1 MTQHGADAGHVGP
14 AAGTDVV
21 GYDSPNGLAT
31 HAYAPD
37 SEPPPP
43 PLARVGRRK
52 LPLATLVLA
61 LLAVGAAGFF
71 VGVKVEKSKL
81 PASNT
86 AASRAAAFGAGAT
99 GTGATAA
106 RASGA
111 AAAGA
116 TGAAGTGTGA
126 GTGAAGTGAA
136 ATGAAG
142 TGAAGTGAVGGAAN
156 IVGTVTVVDGTTLY
170 VTDATGDTVKVTTN
184 TGTTVT
190 KTDTGT
196 VSNLA
201 PGETVVIRGVQ
212 SSAGVYA
219 AQTVSEGSAASAFT
233 GGGFG
238 GRGTRAGATAAPTA
252 AATTSAGN

>member
-52 LPLATLVLA
+52 LPLVTLVLA

-71 VGVKVEKSKL
+71 IGVKVEKSKL

-86 AASRAAAFGAGAT
+86 AATAAARAAAFGAGAT
-99 GTGATAA
+99 GTGATGT
-106 RASGA
+106 GA
-111 AAAGA
+111 AAARPSGA
-116 TGAAGTGTGA
+116 A
-126 GTGAAGTGAA
+126 GTGAAGTGAGG
-136 ATGAAG
+136 TGAAG
-142 TGAAGTGAVGGAAN
+142 TGAAGAGGTGAVGGAAN

-233 GGGFG
+233 AGGFG
-238 GRGTRAGATAAPTA
+238 GRGTRTGA
-252 AATTSAGN
+252 AAGTTSASPAAGN

>member
-14 AAGTDVV
+14 AASTDVV

-37 SEPPPP
+37 NEPPPP

-61 LLAVGAAGFF
+61 LLAFGAAGFF

-81 PASNT
+81 PVSNT
-86 AASRAAAFGAGAT
+86 AATRAAAFGAGAT
-99 GTGATAA
+99 GTGAAAA

-111 AAAGA
+111 AGAGA
-116 TGAAGTGTGA
+116 TGAAGTG
-126 GTGAAGTGAA
+126 AAG
-136 ATGAAG
+136 TGAAG

-196 VSNLA
+196 VSSLA

-252 AATTSAGN
+252 AASAGN

>member
-1 MTQHGADAGHVGP
+1 MTQHGADAPHVGP
-14 AAGTDVV
+14 ASGTDVV

-99 GTGATAA
+99 GTGATGTGATGTGAAAA

-111 AAAGA
+111 AGTGA
-116 TGAAGTGTGA
+116 TGAAG
-126 GTGAAGTGAA
+126 
-136 ATGAAG
+136 TGAAG

>member
-1 MTQHGADAGHVGP
+1 MTQHGADAPYVGP
-14 AAGTDVV
+14 ATGTDVV

-43 PLARVGRRK
+43 PLPRVGRRK

-71 VGVKVEKSKL
+71 VGVKVEKSKV
-81 PASNT
+81 PVSNT
-86 AASRAAAFGAGAT
+86 AAARAAAFGA
-99 GTGATAA
+99 
-106 RASGA
+106 
-111 AAAGA
+111 AGA
-116 TGAAGTGTGA
+116 
-126 GTGAAGTGAA
+126 
-136 ATGAAG
+136 GAAG
-142 TGAAGTGAVGGAAN
+142 TGAAGTGAVGGAGTGAVGGAAS
-156 IVGTVTVVDGTTLY
+156 IIGTVTVVDGTTLY
-170 VTDATGDTVKVTTN
+170 VTDTTGDTVKVTTN

-196 VSNLA
+196 VSDLA

-219 AQTVSEGSAASAFT
+219 AQTVSEGAAAAAT
-233 GGGFG
+233 GGFG

-252 AATTSAGN
+252 SASAGN